1 MIPKKYA
8 PQLFAFIL
16 SGQMS
21 LVITGV
27 ATWRAL
33 GWTPDFGSQWL
44 GAWLT
49 AWVIAFPTVLLLSPP
64 ARIAVRILTSER

>member
-21 LVITGV
+21 LVISGV
-27 ATWRAL
+27 ATWRAI
-33 GWTPDFGSQWL
+33 GWVPDFPDQWL

-49 AWVIAFPTVLLLSPP
+49 AWVIAFPTVLLLSAP
-64 ARIAVRILTSER
+64 ARIAVRILTSGR